1 MRHRLIRVA
10 ILLAACSF
18 VSAEAPHATAPLFE
32 ADPTS
37 LVVHEWGTFTSVAG
51 LDGAA
56 VEWAP
61 LVAPS
66 DLPCFVDKVA
76 FGNKGWIPGTVRMET
91 PVLYFYTAEDRTVDV
106 RVRFRKGVITE
117 WYPNADV
124 CPMKIEPDTMRKADL
139 GSVAEW
145 KNVQI
150 LPKADETYPRESE
163 GSHYYAARETDAAP
177 LQVGD
182 EREKLLFYRGVG
194 MFAPPLTAAIHDDG
208 ELTLEAAS
216 GNVGDVVLFENKGGV
231 TSFRSLKVRGNNVR
245 LPFQPARGSEK
256 AVHAHLV
263 KLLVSHGLFTR
274 EAKAMVETWRDS
286 WFEEGTRVF
295 YIAPRAMV
303 DATLPLEISPAPTS
317 IERVFVGRIELFP
330 RWAIDQVKTAIL
342 KGDRTTIA
350 KRGRF
355 FGPIL
360 QRLGE
365 VDQAGYASVLPQLA
379 DSYQAAIGK
388 RRSCRE

>member
-1 MRHRLIRVA
+1 MRYRLIRVA
-10 ILLAACSF
+10 ILVTAGFF
-18 VSAEAPHATAPLFE
+18 VSAEAPHGTAPLFE
-32 ADPTS
+32 ADPNS

-51 LDGAA
+51 VDGEA

-61 LVAPS
+61 LVAPA

-76 FGNKGWIPGTVRMET
+76 FGSKGWIPGTVRMET

-117 WYPNADV
+117 WYPKADV
-124 CPMKIEPDTMRKADL
+124 CPMKIEPQTMRKENL
-139 GSVAEW
+139 VSVAEW

-150 LPKADETYPRESE
+150 LPKAAETYPRESDE
-163 GSHYYAARETDAAP
+163 SHYYAARETDAAP

-182 EREKLLFYRGVG
+182 QREKLLFYRGVG
-194 MFAPPLTAAIHDDG
+194 MFAPPLSAAIHDDG
-208 ELTLEAAS
+208 EVTLKAAR
-216 GNVGDVVLFENKGGV
+216 GAVGDVVLFENKDGV
-231 TSFRSLKVRGNNVR
+231 ISFRSVKVHGTDVR
-245 LPFQPARGSEK
+245 LPFRPARASAN

-303 DATLPLEISPAPTS
+303 DNTLPLDITPAPTT

-330 RWAIDQVKTAIL
+330 RWTVDKVKNAIL
-342 KGDRTTIA
+342 NGDRTTIA
-350 KRGRF
+350 QRGRF
-355 FGPIL
+355 IAPIL
-360 QRLGE
+360 QRL
-365 VDQAGYASVLPQLA
+365 VPIDQAESDAILSRMAST
-379 DSYQAAIGK
+379 YQAAIGA
-388 RRSCRE
+388 RRSCQ

>member
-10 ILLAACSF
+10 ILVAAGFF
-18 VSAEAPHATAPLFE
+18 VSAEAPHGTAPLFE
-32 ADPTS
+32 VDPNS

-51 LDGAA
+51 PDGEA

-76 FGNKGWIPGTVRMET
+76 FGSKGWIPGTVRMET
-91 PVLYFYTAEDRTVDV
+91 PVVYFYTAEDRTVDV

-117 WYPNADV
+117 WYPKADV
-124 CPMKIEPDTMRKADL
+124 CPMKIEPQTMRKENL
-139 GSVAEW
+139 VSVAEW

-150 LPKADETYPRESE
+150 LPKAPETYPRESDE
-163 GSHYYAARETDAAP
+163 SHYYAARDTDAAP

-194 MFAPPLTAAIHDDG
+194 MFAPPLSAAIHDDG
-208 ELTLEAAS
+208 DVTLDATS
-216 GNVGDVVLFENKGGV
+216 GNVGDVVLFENKDGAISV
-231 TSFRSLKVRGNNVR
+231 KSLKVHGNNVK
-245 LPFQPARGSEK
+245 LPFRLSRSSAN

-263 KLLVSHGLFTR
+263 KLLVAHGLFTR

-295 YIAPRAMV
+295 YIAPREMV
-303 DATLPLEISPAPTS
+303 DGTLPLEISPAPTTV
-317 IERVFVGRIELFP
+317 ERVFVGRIELFP
-330 RWAIDQVKTAIL
+330 RWTVDKVKNAIL
-342 KGDRTTIA
+342 NGDRATIA
-350 KRGRF
+350 QRGRF
-355 FGPIL
+355 IGPIL
-360 QRLGE
+360 QRLAPT
-365 VDQAGYASVLPQLA
+365 DLA
-379 DSYQAAIGK
+379 ESEAILARIPSTYSAAIGP
-388 RRSCRE
+388 RRNCK